1 MKLQDITVQ
10 TVLDL
15 SEKRPELKADC
26 LSVVAHS
33 KNGATAPSKDPVYT
47 KGRPSFAFLKV
58 KQALEST
65 ELPKFS
71 LTQGPDDVFRD
82 AQVE

>member
-15 SEKRPELKADC
+15 SEQRPELKADC
-26 LSVVAHS
+26 LKVVAHS
-33 KNGATAPSKDPVYT
+33 KNGATAPSTDPVYT
-47 KGRPSFAFLKV
+47 KGRPSFALLKV

-65 ELPKFS
+65 EIPKFH
-71 LTQGPDDVFRD
+71 LTQGPDGVFRGS
-82 AQVE
+82 QVE